1 MSASPASPS
10 HPRSCSCTPPA
21 PAGACG
27 SSTCSGWAA
36 TTAWRRTSR
45 ARTQQP
51 PALAVADRHRQAG
64 RTAHPAPHPSRRAN
78 LVGLSLGGAVAH
90 TLLARHRDLLDRVVI
105 DGCGAL
111 PAWWIG
117 PMKLAVAAVSPGI
130 HRDPVIGLFAR
141 MVGMAPSGRDRFAAE
156 LQAVSPRAFR
166 RAFADGNA
174 ARISAEDV
182 SAPARP
188 CWWRVS
194 GRQRPCEPPTR
205 HWPP

>member
-1 MSASPASPS
+1 
-10 HPRSCSCTPPA
+10 
-21 PAGACG
+21 
-27 SSTCSGWAA
+27 
-36 TTAWRRTSR
+36 
-45 ARTQQP
+45 
-51 PALAVADRHRQAG
+51 
-64 RTAHPAPHPSRRAN
+64 
-78 LVGLSLGGAVAH
+78 
-90 TLLARHRDLLDRVVI
+90 
-105 DGCGAL
+105 
-111 PAWWIG
+111 
-117 PMKLAVAAVSPGI
+117 MKLAVASVSPGI

-166 RAFADGNA
+166 RAFADGNG